1 MILGGLNVKPAS
13 WNMQNC
19 VVRCSEGC
27 SEGCSD
33 ACRFCIARE
42 AKECSLQRVVAIARC
57 WSLAGR
63 KVSAS

>member
-1 MILGGLNVKPAS
+1 VKPAS

-27 SEGCSD
+27 SD

-42 AKECSLQRVVAIARC
+42 ANECSLQRVVSIARC

-63 KVSAS
+63 KVSASGR